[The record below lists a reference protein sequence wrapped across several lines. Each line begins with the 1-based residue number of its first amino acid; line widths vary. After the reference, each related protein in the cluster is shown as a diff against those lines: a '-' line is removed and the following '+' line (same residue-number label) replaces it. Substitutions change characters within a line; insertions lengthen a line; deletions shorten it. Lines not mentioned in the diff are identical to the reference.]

1 MKAQRM
7 TLSAFSFLLCCLLCE
22 VEVGFNAAR
31 SQMRYSTYY
40 SLFTRVEFFMYQVKD
55 ERPAITSSI
64 VVHHRCVG
72 FLPSILCHR
81 QANYFLVFSLSF
93 SFLVVFVMF
102 HEKRPFKKPRLIR
115 FIHSFV
121 LLQSV
126 HKLKISCERNN
137 YTYRIHTMMMNLL
150 EYYMI

>member
-1 MKAQRM
+1 M

-55 ERPAITSSI
+55 ERPAHHIII
-64 VVHHRCVG
+64 VVHRIVALVG

-102 HEKRPFKKPRLIR
+102 HEKRPFKKPRLI
-115 FIHSFV
+115 

-150 EYYMI
+150 EYYVLYDLITHYF

>member
-55 ERPAITSSI
+55 ERPAITSSSSI
-64 VVHHRCVG
+64 
-72 FLPSILCHR
+72 SIL
-81 QANYFLVFSLSF
+81 ASLVEREDLLIS
-93 SFLVVFVMF
+93 
-102 HEKRPFKKPRLIR
+102 RLR
-115 FIHSFV
+115 
-121 LLQSV
+121 L
-126 HKLKISCERNN
+126 
-137 YTYRIHTMMMNLL
+137 
-150 EYYMI
+150 